1 MKLSRKWW
9 IAAWPLNPS
18 CRRVEKPLCPKKQ
31 DVVGSWALTG
41 MTGTEEEL
49 VPINKTLCFP
59 HRLTDK
65 PFKSPSKH
73 VTLCILL
80 NPYQF
85 KSESLMEL
93 ILMKSQLLFDNNVPH
108 TPYFTKFLQ
117 LNVLNFDG
125 V

>member
-1 MKLSRKWW
+1 MNLIQSVIKLNRKWW

-18 CRRVEKPLCPKKQ
+18 CRRVEEPLRPKKQ

-73 VTLCILL
+73 VTICISL

-93 ILMKSQLLFDNNVPH
+93 ILMQSQLLGLTIMCLKLHILPSSCS
-108 TPYFTKFLQ
+108 
-117 LNVLNFDG
+117 
-125 V
+125 